1 MASTTTSGFKSATDS
16 PFGSIRSGTSPA
28 SSTASMAELS
38 HFSDAIGAAGVSF
51 IPEYVS
57 VSVSASV
64 KAGTSL
70 AVTPSTA
77 ALPSYTASQKDT
89 WRRMAAG

>member
-1 MASTTTSGFKSATDS
+1 MASTTTSGFKSTIDS
-16 PFGSIRSGTSPA
+16 PFGSIKSGTSPA

-38 HFSDAIGAAGVSF
+38 HFSDAICAAGVSF

-57 VSVSASV
+57 VSD